1 MPRASAYVPHD
12 GPIVTRAEAKAA
24 GATRYFTGKPCP
36 KGHVSERWVASYS
49 CDACQRL
56 DLLYRYRT
64 NLNDRRDRNILSA
77 VAFRAANLEYVR
89 EQDRIG
95 SRKRYQ
101 SRKPYMVA
109 WLATNAERVRE
120 WRRQHDADL
129 SEEQREKRRVRVRNR
144 RARKKGNGGRHTAA
158 QIRGLLVRQRY
169 KCPFCPADLR
179 QGFHADHIMPLA
191 LGGSNDISNIQL
203 LCPPCNDSKG
213 YSHPVAWAQKKR
225 GRLL

>member
-36 KGHVSERWVASYS
+36 KG
-49 CDACQRL
+49 
-56 DLLYRYRT
+56 
-64 NLNDRRDRNILSA
+64 
-77 VAFRAANLEYVR
+77 
-89 EQDRIG
+89 
-95 SRKRYQ
+95 
-101 SRKPYMVA
+101 
-109 WLATNAERVRE
+109 
-120 WRRQHDADL
+120 
-129 SEEQREKRRVRVRNR
+129 VRVRNR